1 MKQLLL
7 ATILLFVPHIG
18 MATDGVF
25 DVHVHVRD
33 GDASVR
39 AYRAQVE
46 GAGVALSGF
55 GAIFIADAGQPAR
68 TREKNDELLSLARTH
83 PGLMPIG
90 SVHPYDGDA
99 ALAELQRIAGLGM
112 KAIKLHAH
120 TQKIDPAD
128 PRVLALCRRAGE
140 LGLVVLFDHAGIT
153 PGEPEKL
160 FDLAIKASGTRF
172 VFTHMGALG
181 FRFWNLLPLAR
192 TAEGL
197 LADNFHF
204 DLSAIVT
211 LVADSPLEEE
221 FVWTM
226 RNIGIDRL
234 LLGSD
239 FPQFTLAQTLDALD
253 RLDLTEEEKAKIR
266 NGNAQALFFGKDG

>member
-1 MKQLLL
+1 MKYLLL
-7 ATILLFVPHIG
+7 AVTLLLLPHIG
-18 MATDGVF
+18 MATDEVF
-25 DVHVHVRD
+25 DVHVHVWD

-46 GAGVALSGF
+46 DARLELSGF

-68 TREKNDELLSLARTH
+68 TREKNDELLSLARSH

-128 PRVLALCRRAGE
+128 PRVVALCRRAGE
-140 LGLVVLFDHAGIT
+140 LGLVVLFDNASIT
-153 PGEPEKL
+153 PGEREKL
-160 FDLAIKASGTRF
+160 FDLAIKVPDTRF

-197 LADNFHF
+197 LADNLHF
-204 DLSAIVT
+204 DISAIVT

-253 RLDLTEEEKAKIR
+253 RLGLTDEEKAKIR
-266 NGNAQALFFGKDG
+266 SGNAQRLFFDAPD